1 MPYNGSDGTFTL
13 SDTVTAGEP
22 NDPNEVN
29 AIFQDLADGLTGA
42 VAKNGQSTMTGA
54 LKIASGTAAAPGMVF
69 GADTDTGIYR
79 VDTNQLGIA
88 VGGTLVA
95 TFSSTGLVVTGPLIP
110 SGTVM
115 LFVQTAAPTGWT
127 KSEAH
132 NDKAL
137 RIVSGAGGG
146 TGGTVAFETAFAS
159 QGVAG
164 TVGDTTLTTSQIPS
178 HNHETIDPAYGYQPV
193 YYQISGLS
201 FSLTGGS
208 NIGFSAVNT
217 GYSGGGNSHTH
228 TFSGTAIDMD
238 VQYVDCIICTKD

>member
-42 VAKNGQSTMTGA
+42 LAKNGQSTMTGA
-54 LKIASGTAAAPGMVF
+54 LKIASGSAAVPGLSF
-69 GADTDTGIYR
+69 GADGATGIYR
-79 VDTNQLGIA
+79 TGSKQLGIT

-95 TFSSTGLVVTGPLIP
+95 TFSSTGIAYTGEPIP

-127 KSEAH
+127 KSLTH

-137 RIVSGAGGG
+137 RVVSGTASNGGSVDF
-146 TGGTVAFETAFAS
+146 TNAFAS
-159 QGVAG
+159 KTVTG
-164 TVGDTTLTTSQIPS
+164 TVGNTTLTTSQIPA
-178 HNHETIDPAYGYQPV
+178 HNHEAIDSAYGVQPV
-193 YYQISGLS
+193 YYKLSGLS
-201 FSLTGGS
+201 FSLTAGS
-208 NIGFSAVNT
+208 NIGFTPVNT
-217 GYSGGGNSHTH
+217 GYSGGGGSHNH
-228 TFSGTAIDMD
+228 SFSGTSIDMA
-238 VQYVDCIICTKD
+238 VRYVDAIICTKD